1 MLTRP
6 EPKVPFWSSH
16 FRQRQVAIDLKGK
29 GIRSTLFN
37 STGQKYL
44 FSVSNNQFIVS
55 YKYPQFMLR
64 LNSNNQIVLLYY
76 YDNKKQPT
84 IVLYSCHLNATVNH
98 LRSTSTYTSYFT
110 LLLLVTKYYKSAV
123 HVGGDSV
130 KSDQT
135 FMSPFVCIS
144 VVVSPHVSL
153 FLFRVSFCL
162 FFLHLLFFLSFHSYF
177 STMVTFFLSSIS

>member
-6 EPKVPFWSSH
+6 DPKMPFRSSQV
-16 FRQRQVAIDLKGK
+16 RPRQVAIALKEK
-29 GIRSTLFN
+29 GIRSTHLF
-37 STGQKYL
+37 STRRKYL
-44 FSVSNNQFIVS
+44 FSVSSNQFIVS
-55 YKYPQFMLR
+55 YKYSQFMLR

-98 LRSTSTYTSYFT
+98 LRSTSTYTSYFI
-110 LLLLVTKYYKSAV
+110 LLFVTKYYKSAV

-135 FMSPFVCIS
+135 YI
-144 VVVSPHVSL
+144 
-153 FLFRVSFCL
+153 
-162 FFLHLLFFLSFHSYF
+162 
-177 STMVTFFLSSIS
+177 